1 MKGIALAATLAI
13 VACGSSAS
21 PAATSGTIP
30 PSQGLACRLP
40 VTWTVVNG
48 SVAASKAGFWSYPN
62 GPVTEDQAA
71 PAGSQ
76 FFDAAHSRWLSAPRE
91 AVSPNGDQYAY
102 TDGST
107 YLGIQG
113 HVHVVDLS
121 TNADRVIYSGVPYRV
136 VDFAPEGI
144 YLTADMGEGPNEGL
158 WLMNPG
164 DGGLRLINKN
174 IRTPAVG
181 AGAGWGE
188 DLNPADPSPPPG
200 IASSTNRVV
209 RVDLV
214 NGSVTPWF
222 YTQGAQPTIL
232 GVDGRGNPFVRVDRQ
247 PQNDPDVNH
256 DTNEVWLVTSQTS
269 ASRLFS
275 GVSWNEGPWR
285 LAATDGLVAWFDG
298 SGGIWLYSQSAIRLV
313 AKPGLGQ
320 LAVAGGCLK
329 AS

>member
-1 MKGIALAATLAI
+1 VLAATLAI

-21 PAATSGTIP
+21 PAATSATIP
-30 PSQGLACRLP
+30 PSLGLACRLP

-76 FFDAAHSRWLSAPRE
+76 FFEAGHSRWLSAPRE

-232 GVDGRGNPFVRVDRQ
+232 GLDGRGNPFVRADRQ

-298 SGGIWLYSQSAIRLV
+298 SGGIWRYSQSAIRLV

-320 LAVAGGCLK
+320 LAVAGSCLK